1 MDAATIQVVA
11 AVIQAFGALVLT
23 HTRPLL
29 ARSDFPRLPVAI
41 SPIIMTTFAA
51 IFGAIPL
58 ALSFGE
64 GGEMR
69 RPLGKPMLRTLTR
82 KREANVIAKEIA
94 VVV

>member
-1 MDAATIQVVA
+1 
-11 AVIQAFGALVLT
+11 
-23 HTRPLL
+23 
-29 ARSDFPRLPVAI
+29 
-41 SPIIMTTFAA
+41 MTTFAA

-82 KREANVIAKEIA
+82 KREAKVIAKEIA

>member
-1 MDAATIQVVA
+1 MLAI
-11 AVIQAFGALVLT
+11 I
-23 HTRPLL
+23 TRCERIGTLESRFRKRHPT
-29 ARSDFPRLPVAI
+29 VAI